1 MAMSRL
7 TYSELISHETF
18 EERYRYLRIGG
29 QVGKDT
35 FGFNRYLNQVFYRS
49 PEWRSFRREIIL
61 RDNGCDLGIA
71 DREIIGRIYI
81 HHINPIT
88 LEDISKRS
96 SNLFDPENVITVS
109 MNTHQAIHYGDES
122 LLILNVPERSINDTS
137 PWRL

>member
-96 SNLFDPENVITVS
+96 SSLFDPENVITVS